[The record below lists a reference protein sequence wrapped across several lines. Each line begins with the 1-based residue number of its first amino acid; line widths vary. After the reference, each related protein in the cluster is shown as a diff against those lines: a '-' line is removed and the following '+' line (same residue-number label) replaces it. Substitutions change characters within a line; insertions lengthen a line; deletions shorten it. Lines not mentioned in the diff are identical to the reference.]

1 MQKYSTKENQ
11 LEFLTPG
18 RGVDLNVPDV
28 DEEEARDDQD
38 YLSAG
43 VHASDGNLAE
53 ISLDHG
59 DIAVDDSTY
68 DKQDGG
74 EEEHVLVAFR
84 QHNLEHDTM

>member
-28 DEEEARDDQD
+28 DEEEARDNQD

-43 VHASDGNLAE
+43 VHAADGDFAE
-53 ISLDHG
+53 MPLYHG
-59 DIAVDDSTY
+59 DIAVDDSAD

-74 EEEHVLVAFR
+74 EEKHVLVAFR